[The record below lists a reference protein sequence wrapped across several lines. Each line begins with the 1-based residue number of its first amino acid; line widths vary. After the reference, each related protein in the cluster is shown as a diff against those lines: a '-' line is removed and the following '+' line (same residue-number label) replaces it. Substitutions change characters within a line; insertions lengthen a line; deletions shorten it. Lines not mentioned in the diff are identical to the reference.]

1 MGQLLKQTEFANHK
15 GVTEAYISAYIK
27 RDEVPLV
34 KGNLDLEVTVRYWN
48 KRLRNEALDLA
59 VVNLASFALKTF
71 FTTESKVISQAT
83 Q

>member
-27 RDEVPLV
+27 RDEVPFV
-34 KGNLDLEVTVRYWN
+34 KGNLDLEVSVRYWN

-71 FTTESKVISQAT
+71 FTTESKGISQAT

>member
-15 GVTEAYISAYIK
+15 GVSEAYISSWVK

-34 KGNLDLEVTVRYWN
+34 KGKLDLEVADRYWN